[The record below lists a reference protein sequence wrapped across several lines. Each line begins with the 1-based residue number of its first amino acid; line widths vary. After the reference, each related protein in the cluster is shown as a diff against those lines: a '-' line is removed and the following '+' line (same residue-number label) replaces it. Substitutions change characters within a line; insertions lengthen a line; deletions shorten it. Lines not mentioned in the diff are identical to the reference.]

1 MALLDDSEVAEVK
14 NPDDLTKSISPP
26 PKFNFKANDIKHL
39 PPPNIRNPT
48 PRGRGRPRASS
59 PSKNGTTKTSSTPR
73 KPRSTKASNAA
84 NAAIAREATN
94 SLQNPMDNAASVAD
108 SESVDGERVI
118 VEVESNVQVNGAGET
133 TTTNVK
139 IEMPTGS
146 AELPLPQSPEEMIE
160 KAKEMVAE
168 ARKIEGESSSK
179 SKSLKRKAKVLDDS
193 DDEAADSELQ
203 PAKKARI
210 LSQELKKERV
220 RKRALIGVVA
230 TLAIGYAIFRFSPP
244 PTLLFLCNLNL
255 T

>member
-1 MALLDDSEVAEVK
+1 MALLDDAEVAEVK

-26 PKFNFKANDIKHL
+26 PKFTFKANDLKHL
-39 PPPNIRNPT
+39 PPPNARNPT
-48 PRGRGRPRASS
+48 PRARGRPRATS
-59 PSKNGTTKTSSTPR
+59 PTKNGTTKTGGTPR

-84 NAAIAREATN
+84 NAAIAREAAN
-94 SLQNPMDNAASVAD
+94 SLQSHLDNTASVAD

-118 VEVESNVQVNGAGET
+118 VEIESNVQVNGTGET

-139 IEMPTGS
+139 IDMPSGS

-168 ARKIEGESSSK
+168 ARKIEGDTSSK
-179 SKSLKRKAKVLDDS
+179 SKSLKRKAEVLDDS
-193 DDEAADSELQ
+193 EDETADNELQ
-203 PAKKARI
+203 PAKKARL

-230 TLAIGYAIFRFSPP
+230 TLAIG
-244 PTLLFLCNLNL
+244 
-255 T
+255 